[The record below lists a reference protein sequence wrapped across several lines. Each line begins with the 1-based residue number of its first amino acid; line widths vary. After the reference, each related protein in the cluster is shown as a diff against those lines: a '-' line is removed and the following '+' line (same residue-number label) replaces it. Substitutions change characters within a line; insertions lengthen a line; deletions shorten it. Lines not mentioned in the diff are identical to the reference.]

1 MSNKNKR
8 QIFNFYHHFHGS
20 DLVLLINL
28 AAGLSIFFFGYDQ
41 GVMSGVNIS
50 PDYIN
55 VMGLHGRDALLGGV
69 VAVYYAG
76 TLIGALMGG
85 WIGDKIGRIKTVV
98 VGSLIAIIGA
108 ILQTSAQNVGWMM
121 ASRIITGIG
130 TGHLNAIVPVWSA
143 ETSHHTSR
151 GMFIAME
158 FTLNIFGVVVAYW
171 LDYGMSYTEGGIR
184 WRFPIAFQLVPLA
197 VLAIGINFFP
207 ESPRWLA
214 KVGRHEQ
221 AIEILSSLRGSDS
234 NNGTDNPEVQR
245 EYNQIIEAIQIESA
259 EGEPTYFSMLFHYDK
274 LNIPRRVHLSIWL
287 QILQELTG
295 IGVITVYAPTV
306 FLNAGFS
313 ERTSQLL
320 SGVNNIFYMLCTI
333 VPVFTIDRWGRRFT
347 LFYGAVLQGICMV
360 LVGVLT
366 KPDIMNHNSLAYG
379 IGATVFTFGYTGF
392 FGMTWLAVPWIY
404 PVEIYP
410 TRVRARGGAW
420 SVVGWS
426 IGNAIIMEITPPM
439 ITSLGWATFLVFAAF
454 NFLTIPI
461 VWALYPETASKTLEE
476 LDVVFSTKSMFVFR
490 AEKELEKLKE
500 QNGGVVHLG
509 DVDSIDDRS
518 PIDGRSF
525 EKSRTPKSGIHEYNE
540 KSEATT
546 PVPPQDY

>member
-1 MSNKNKR
+1 MGR
-8 QIFNFYHHFHGS
+8 RFNFYQRFHGS

-55 VMGLHGRDALLGGV
+55 VMGLRGRDALLGGV

-76 TLIGALMGG
+76 TLVGALMGG

-108 ILQTSAQNVGWMM
+108 VLQTSAQNVAWMM

-143 ETSHHTSR
+143 ETSHHSSR

-171 LDYGMSYTEGGIR
+171 LDYGMSYTEGGLR
-184 WRFPIAFQLVPLA
+184 WRFPIAFQLVPLV
-197 VLAIGINFFP
+197 VLAVGINFFP

-214 KVGRHEQ
+214 KVGRHEE
-221 AIEILSSLRGSDS
+221 AIDILSSLRGD
-234 NNGTDNPEVQR
+234 GDPDNPEVQK
-245 EYNQIIEAIQIESA
+245 EYNQVMEAIQLESA
-259 EGEPTYFSMLFHYDK
+259 EGEPTYYSMLFHNDK

-320 SGVNNIFYMLCTI
+320 SGLNNIFYMLCTI
-333 VPVFTIDRWGRRFT
+333 VPVFTVDRWGRRFT
-347 LFYGAVLQGICMV
+347 LFYGAVLQGICLL

-366 KPDIMNHNSLAYG
+366 KPSIMSMNSLGFG
-379 IGATVFTFGYTGF
+379 IAATVFTFGYTGF
-392 FGMTWLAVPWIY
+392 FGMTWLCVPWIY

-410 TRVRARGGAW
+410 TKVRARGGAW

-426 IGNAIIMEITPPM
+426 IGNALIMEVTPPM
-439 ITSLGWATFLVFAAF
+439 IATIGWASFLVFAGF

-461 VWALYPETASKTLEE
+461 VWALYPETSGKTLEE
-476 LDVVFSTKSMFVFR
+476 LDIVFSTKSMLVYR
-490 AEKELEKLKE
+490 AEKELAALKE
-500 QNGGVVHLG
+500 QNGGVIHLG
-509 DVDSIDDRS
+509 DPDSIDHS
-518 PIDGRSF
+518 PDIHSI
-525 EKSRTPKSGIHEYNE
+525 EKTPSMNE
-540 KSEATT
+540 KSGT
-546 PVPPQDY
+546 PASQY

>member
-1 MSNKNKR
+1 MGHS
-8 QIFNFYHHFHGS
+8 FNFHRHFYGS

-55 VMGLHGRDALLGGV
+55 VMGLHGRNALLGGV

-98 VGSLIAIIGA
+98 VGSLIAIVGA
-108 ILQTSAQNVGWMM
+108 VLQTAAQNVGWMM
-121 ASRIITGIG
+121 ASRVITGIG

-171 LDYGMSYTEGGIR
+171 LDYGMSYTEGGLR
-184 WRFPIAFQLVPLA
+184 WRFPIAFQLIPLA
-197 VLAIGINFFP
+197 VLAVGINFFP

-214 KVGRHEQ
+214 KVGRLEE
-221 AIEILSSLRGSDS
+221 AIDILSSLRG
-234 NNGTDNPEVQR
+234 NGDPDNPEVQK
-245 EYNQIIEAIQIESA
+245 EYNQIIEAIHMEAA
-259 EGEPTYFSMLFHYDK
+259 EGEPTYYSMLFHYDK

-306 FLNAGFS
+306 FLGAGFS

-320 SGVNNIFYMLCTI
+320 SGFNNIFYMLCTI

-347 LFYGAVLQGICMV
+347 LFYGAVMQGICLV
-360 LVGVLT
+360 LVAVLT
-366 KPDIMNHNSLAYG
+366 KPSIMSMNSLAYG
-379 IGATVFTFGYTGF
+379 IAATVFTFGYTGF

-426 IGNAIIMEITPPM
+426 IGNALIMEITPPM
-439 ITSLGWATFLVFAAF
+439 IAQIGWASFLVFAAF

-461 VWALYPETASKTLEE
+461 VWALYPETSSKTLEE
-476 LDVVFSTKSMFVFR
+476 LDIVFSTKSMFVFK
-490 AEKELEKLKE
+490 AEKELTVLKE
-500 QNGGVVHLG
+500 RNGGTIHLG
-509 DVDSIDDRS
+509 DTESMDRS
-518 PIDGRSF
+518 PVDIRDID
-525 EKSRTPKSGIHEYNE
+525 KTPSAVHE
-540 KSEATT
+540 KSET
-546 PVPPQDY
+546 PAS